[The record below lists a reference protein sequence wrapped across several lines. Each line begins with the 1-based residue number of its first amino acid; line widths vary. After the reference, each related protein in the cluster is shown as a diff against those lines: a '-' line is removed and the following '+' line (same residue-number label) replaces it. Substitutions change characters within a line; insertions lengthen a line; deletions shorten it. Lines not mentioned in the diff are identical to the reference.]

1 MKNIYFYFILV
12 LILALNLDLFSQ
24 PRNEYS
30 SDANTVLLLHLNET
44 SGDTVFDASP
54 YHNNG
59 VLYGNLPS
67 EGKFYGGMQFPTNNT
82 DIGIQLN
89 DSPSLNLTGPL
100 TIEAFVKANGYEQG
114 GTFLIRH
121 DEYQLVLG
129 SFGAAGCLQFFK
141 RFGNEWHG
149 VACEER
155 IPLDEWVHLAGVWD
169 GDSMRIFING
179 RQPLQ
184 VTYPPASYVPIGQ
197 PILASYYGSILQPTT
212 TTFIDEIRISNVAR
226 NFNEGLIAYYPLDGD
241 ADDYSG
247 NNNNGT
253 IMGGVTSSTD
263 RFGNANSAMQFNG
276 IDGYIEVPNSPS
288 LQSPTNEI
296 TIASWL
302 YVESF
307 PGLQALGIVEKTNS
321 NLQGGQYALSYQTWG
336 NDGLYFNHSNGS
348 QGSYAPITL
357 DFSRWYFV
365 AITYD
370 GTTVITYLDGIP
382 IASQNVPGPIV
393 PDDNPLT
400 LGLESPGQTE
410 YLHGK
415 LDEVRIYN
423 RALSQ
428 QEILSLNM
436 GLTNIGDNFI
446 YESVK
451 DFKLVQNYPNPFNPN
466 TKIRYSL
473 PHYSNVLIKVF
484 DILGREVATLINQ
497 DQPAGDYS
505 IDFNASNLPSGIY
518 LYKLQAGNYIDTKKM
533 ILIK

>member
-1 MKNIYFYFILV
+1 M
-12 LILALNLDLFSQ
+12 
-24 PRNEYS
+24 
-30 SDANTVLLLHLNET
+30 
-44 SGDTVFDASP
+44 
-54 YHNNG
+54 
-59 VLYGNLPS
+59 
-67 EGKFYGGMQFPTNNT
+67 
-82 DIGIQLN
+82 
-89 DSPSLNLTGPL
+89 
-100 TIEAFVKANGYEQG
+100 
-114 GTFLIRH
+114 
-121 DEYQLVLG
+121 
-129 SFGAAGCLQFFK
+129 
-141 RFGNEWHG
+141 
-149 VACEER
+149 
-155 IPLDEWVHLAGVWD
+155 HLAGVWD

-226 NFNEGLIAYYPLDGD
+226 NFNEGLIAYYPLDGN
-241 ADDYSG
+241 ADDLSG

-263 RFGNANSAMQFNG
+263 RIGNANSAMQFNG
-276 IDGYIEVPNSPS
+276 IDGYIEIPNSS
-288 LQSPTNEI
+288 TLQSPTSAI

-321 NLQGGQYALSYQTWG
+321 NNSYGQYGLSYQTWS
-336 NDGLYFNHSNGS
+336 NDGLYFYHSNGN

-370 GTTVITYLDGIP
+370 GTTAITYLDGIP

-400 LGLESPGQTE
+400 LGLETPGQTE

-436 GLTNIGDNFI
+436 GLTNIGDKFI
-446 YESVK
+446 YESIK
-451 DFKLVQNYPNPFNPN
+451 DFKLVQNYPNPFNPT
-466 TKIRYSL
+466 TKIQYSL
-473 PHYSNVLIKVF
+473 PQYSTVIIKVF
-484 DILGREVATLINQ
+484 DILGREIATLVNK
-497 DQPAGDYS
+497 DQPAGNYS

-518 LYKLQAGNYIDTKKM
+518 LYKLQARNYIDTKKM